1 MILSDWRPTIILLVM
16 AFLCLLEALPQT
28 GGSPIGV
35 VYESSHD
42 SLYSASKAVQLL
54 RRQRVTKVRLLDAD
68 AVVLKAFANTGID
81 VIVGLLNEEVM
92 EIGESRFA
100 ALRWVQSSVLI
111 HSPATRIRAV
121 AVGNEF
127 ITIDSNL
134 SAYLVPACQNV
145 YAALQHFALDALIK
159 VSAPQS
165 FLLLESR
172 FPPSSGGFSQSY
184 MSSVLQRFLN
194 FLQESGSFFML
205 NVHPVPFYK
214 SIMDELSINFALL
227 EADRGFDDPKSGL
240 HYSNAF
246 DALLDALFTAMA
258 SLGYGDV
265 PVVVSATGWRLE
277 GDQVDGVNSVQDAVT
292 YANNLKLHLLSG
304 VGTPLKLGTE
314 IPTYFKDPADE
325 NGLLAPSHVQGGVVM
340 HTRTLSVRTNATESV
355 QISISS
361 SFDKSWCIAKDY
373 ATPDSLQAALD
384 WACGFGGA
392 DCQPIQ
398 LGNACFVPNTVYSHA
413 SYAFNSYYQIHQHAS
428 GTCDFAGV
436 ATVTYEDPSYP
447 GCSYPFRAGQV
458 GATAGGASLGI
469 VQFYHAFIVVSVLLL
484 MRLV

>member
-1 MILSDWRPTIILLVM
+1 M
-16 AFLCLLEALPQT
+16 
-28 GGSPIGV
+28 
-35 VYESSHD
+35 
-42 SLYSASKAVQLL
+42 
-54 RRQRVTKVRLLDAD
+54 TKVRLLDAD

-100 ALRWVQSSVLI
+100 ALRWVQSSVLF

-127 ITIDSNL
+127 ITFDSNL
-134 SAYLVPACQNV
+134 SAYLIPACQNV
-145 YAALQHFALDALIK
+145 YAALQHFGLDALIK

-172 FPPSSGGFSQSY
+172 FPPSSGRFSQSY
-184 MSSVLQRFLN
+184 MSSAIQRLLN

-214 SIMDELSINFALL
+214 SIIDELNISFALL
-227 EADRGFDDPKSGL
+227 EADKGFDDPKSGL

-258 SLGYGDV
+258 SLGYGDI
-265 PVVVSATGWRLE
+265 PVVVSETGWLIE
-277 GDQVDGVNSVQDAVT
+277 GNQVDVVNSFQDAVT

-304 VGTPLKLGTE
+304 VGTPLKLGIE
-314 IPTYFKDPADE
+314 IPTYVKEPAGE
-325 NGLLAPSHVQGGVVM
+325 NGMLAPLHVQGGVVM
-340 HTRTLSVRTNATESV
+340 HTSRTLTVRANATESV

-373 ATPDSLQAALD
+373 ATPDSLQGALD

-447 GCSYPFRAGQV
+447 GCAYPFRAGQV
-458 GATAGGASLGI
+458 GATAGGGASLGI
-469 VQFYHAFIVVSVLLL
+469 VQFHYAFIVVSVLLL
-484 MRLV
+484 MSSV